1 MVKRGVEGEV
11 VVLFEDFS
19 TLHVDTASLKPI
31 SAVGLRTSGGGV
43 GNYKA
48 DVDVW
53 QGFMKLGSSMAKT
66 LLFSCSLFDQIF
78 QGTSYNDSVAKVWSL
93 THPEISLQPEG
104 TVVKSLVAVEINIF
118 PPGEEPLMVLY
129 MEKVCP
135 CFS

>member
-1 MVKRGVEGEV
+1 MCFRC
-11 VVLFEDFS
+11 
-19 TLHVDTASLKPI
+19 
-31 SAVGLRTSGGGV
+31 
-43 GNYKA
+43 
-48 DVDVW
+48 VDVW
-53 QGFMKLGSSMAKT
+53 QGFTKLGSSMAKT
-66 LLFSCSLFDQIF
+66 LLLSCSLFDQIF

-118 PPGEEPLMVLY
+118 PPGEESLMVLY